1 MWHRDA
7 CKNGYFVNSKFMSY
21 DYQMTYSKKDDVGW
35 DLRKFIESPKRS
47 EAKRSL
53 QVQGQPGLHRVMLSQ
68 ISREDV

>member
-1 MWHRDA
+1 
-7 CKNGYFVNSKFMSY
+7 MSY